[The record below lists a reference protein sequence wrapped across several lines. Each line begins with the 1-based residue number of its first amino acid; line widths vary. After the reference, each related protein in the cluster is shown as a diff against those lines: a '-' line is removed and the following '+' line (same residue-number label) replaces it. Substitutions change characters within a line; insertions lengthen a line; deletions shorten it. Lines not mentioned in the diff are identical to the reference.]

1 MYYYVVCGV
10 RVDSGIEET
19 VRTFDSNMN
28 LTDQE
33 AREAAM
39 EFELIVRRDPKYTA
53 CRVLRKSI
61 NFERVSSG
69 H

>member
-1 MYYYVVCGV
+1 MYYYVVCGT
-10 RVDSGIEET
+10 RADSGIEET

-39 EFELIVRRDPKYTA
+39 EYELIVRCDPKYDA
-53 CRVLRKSI
+53 CRVIRKSI
-61 NFERVSSG
+61 NFDHMRTRQ
-69 H
+69 